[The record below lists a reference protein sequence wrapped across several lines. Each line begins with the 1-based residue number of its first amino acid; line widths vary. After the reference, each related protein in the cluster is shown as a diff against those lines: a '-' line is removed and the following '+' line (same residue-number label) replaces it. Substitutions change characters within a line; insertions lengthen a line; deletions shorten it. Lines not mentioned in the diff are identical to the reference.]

1 MICPQEVARS
11 IGVPDDKFAATC
23 VLVDKLDKV
32 KIEDIQG
39 DMEALGLK
47 KEVRGCVN
55 HRVREYHTQRRKQ
68 KIPDTSRYALI
79 PDTLRYALITNHSI
93 R

>member
-39 DMEALGLK
+39 DMEALGLE

-55 HRVREYHTQRRKQ
+55 HRSCECHTKRRKQ
-68 KIPDTSRYALI
+68 DDPGII
-79 PDTLRYALITNHSI
+79 IILR
-93 R
+93 